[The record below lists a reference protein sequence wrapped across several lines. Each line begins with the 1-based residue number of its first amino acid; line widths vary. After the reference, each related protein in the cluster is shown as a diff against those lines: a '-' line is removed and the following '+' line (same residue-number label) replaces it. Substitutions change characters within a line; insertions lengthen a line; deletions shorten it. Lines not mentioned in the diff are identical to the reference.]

1 MEESVAFKYVEIE
14 SIKELPE
21 KEDVYCIGVE
31 EIGNFIAN
39 GMVISNCDALRYA
52 VVSAFP
58 DGEFDH
64 PDENISYEQLRRNV
78 FGEQQGM
85 FMNPGNGG
93 YF

>member
-1 MEESVAFKYVEIE
+1 MKVSNN
-14 SIKELPE
+14 
-21 KEDVYCIGVE
+21 
-31 EIGNFIAN
+31 GNFIAN